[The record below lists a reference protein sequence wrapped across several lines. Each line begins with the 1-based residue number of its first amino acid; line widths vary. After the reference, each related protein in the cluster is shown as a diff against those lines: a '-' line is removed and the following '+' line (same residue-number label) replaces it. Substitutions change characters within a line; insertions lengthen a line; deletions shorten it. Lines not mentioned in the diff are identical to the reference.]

1 MIDIS
6 RIVISEDITLREYQK
21 ESKEKIYSLWKNH
34 QSVMLQMPTGTGKT
48 RIFASIVKDLH
59 NTSVHLGIAIK
70 VLLLAHRDELIEQIS
85 ENVGRRYNV
94 RHGIIKSS
102 LLEEPHLPTQIASI
116 FSLIRRLDKWS
127 QKQFD
132 VIIIDEAH
140 HAVADSYKK
149 ICNAFPQAKI
159 LGVTAT
165 PYRLSGAGFKHV
177 FEQLIISPS
186 VLEFIRNGFLCDYD
200 YYSVRSDSDIQKLVN
215 DIKEFDFDGDYA
227 ENALSKRFDNP
238 KIRAKLLD
246 TYRKYAN
253 GKKGIIYTI
262 NINHNNHVCA
272 LLNSEGIKAKAID
285 SFTKSAH
292 RKEIVA
298 EFRKGQID
306 VLCNVNIF
314 SEGFDCPDV
323 EFIQL
328 ARPTKSHALYLQQVG
343 RGFRKTDDK
352 DKVIIL
358 DNVGLYNKFG
368 LPSEE
373 IDWNK
378 YFAGNGGTETR
389 VKENSKSSKEVFF
402 IEEGDEEVIKISTTA
417 TEEQISSQYKIV
429 EDFPLITLKRSFD
442 ESNLWYTYI
451 APSEYSEVLNSFG
464 EPDDDDDD
472 LVLYNHLKK
481 ICQDGKWG
489 VYDTNQDKI
498 LIEPAFDEIVEG
510 DIHGRSM
517 VRKNGKYG
525 LMNPLT
531 GDIIISADY
540 NEIEKI
546 PYFDYIDKF
555 IVRKEDKYGFIGK
568 GNEILIP
575 FEFDEIFQWNNG
587 EFTFALNNDNWSI
600 YDRKF
605 RIVAIDSL
613 SKSRLF
619 FDRYYAVSQND
630 SYGFVDAKT
639 QKMIIPLLFEEEMEI
654 CHDNF
659 LMVKSNGN
667 FGLLNNELEWIVYPF
682 TQSIEF
688 LTKEK
693 LKVKKDGKYGVLL
706 TNGEEV
712 LPFEYSSIEPLDD
725 EFIVYQ
731 MNVWKMIENGKEVFS
746 SNKRKTVLA
755 WHRQNQNAV
764 NHKNQDTRKPKN
776 KKKRRKIVRQFDAIN
791 PDLTDIGIIEKK
803 REVLPVFNNDE
814 ILKYVIE
821 IQESNKN
828 GIRLNVVA
836 RELNYS
842 KDRVIGI
849 LKGYG
854 IKIPNNPNYKLSP
867 REYAIVKIIKEKG

>member
-6 RIVISEDITLREYQK
+6 RIVIKEDNTLREYQK
-21 ESKEKIYSLWKNH
+21 ESKETIYSLWRNH

-59 NTSVHLGIAIK
+59 NTSAHLGIAIK

-85 ENVGRRYNV
+85 ENVGRRFNV

-102 LLEEPHLPTQIASI
+102 LREEPNVPTQIASV
-116 FSLIRRLDKWS
+116 FSLIRRIERWKH
-127 QKQFD
+127 KQFD

-186 VLEFIRNGFLCDYD
+186 VLEFIRDGFLCDYD

-262 NINHNNHVCA
+262 NINHNKHVCA

-298 EFRKGQID
+298 EFRKGQIE

-442 ESNLWYTYI
+442 ESNLWYTYM

-472 LVLYNHLKK
+472 LVLYNHLRK
-481 ICQDGKWG
+481 ICLDGK
-489 VYDTNQDKI
+489 
-498 LIEPAFDEIVEG
+498 
-510 DIHGRSM
+510 
-517 VRKNGKYG
+517 
-525 LMNPLT
+525 
-531 GDIIISADY
+531 
-540 NEIEKI
+540 
-546 PYFDYIDKF
+546 
-555 IVRKEDKYGFIGK
+555 
-568 GNEILIP
+568 
-575 FEFDEIFQWNNG
+575 
-587 EFTFALNNDNWSI
+587 
-600 YDRKF
+600 
-605 RIVAIDSL
+605 
-613 SKSRLF
+613 
-619 FDRYYAVSQND
+619 
-630 SYGFVDAKT
+630 
-639 QKMIIPLLFEEEMEI
+639 
-654 CHDNF
+654 
-659 LMVKSNGN
+659 
-667 FGLLNNELEWIVYPF
+667 
-682 TQSIEF
+682 
-688 LTKEK
+688 
-693 LKVKKDGKYGVLL
+693 
-706 TNGEEV
+706 
-712 LPFEYSSIEPLDD
+712 
-725 EFIVYQ
+725 
-731 MNVWKMIENGKEVFS
+731 
-746 SNKRKTVLA
+746 
-755 WHRQNQNAV
+755 
-764 NHKNQDTRKPKN
+764 
-776 KKKRRKIVRQFDAIN
+776 
-791 PDLTDIGIIEKK
+791 
-803 REVLPVFNNDE
+803 
-814 ILKYVIE
+814 
-821 IQESNKN
+821 
-828 GIRLNVVA
+828 
-836 RELNYS
+836 
-842 KDRVIGI
+842 
-849 LKGYG
+849 
-854 IKIPNNPNYKLSP
+854 
-867 REYAIVKIIKEKG
+867 